1 MYRPLLVL
9 QIRCD
14 IDIHLTLQIKAA
26 IASVALNMRGFPN
39 ERQLWKSS

>member
-14 IDIHLTLQIKAA
+14 IDIHLTRQIRAA
-26 IASVALNMRGFPN
+26 IASAALDMRGFPN
-39 ERQLWKSS
+39 ERQLRKSS